1 MKLHTQIFLAMGLGV
16 AAGAIL
22 GEHVQYVR
30 FLGDIFIL
38 LLKMIITPLI
48 LASIVTGV
56 ASIGDVSRL
65 GKLGAKT
72 VLYYGVTTWT
82 AIIIGL
88 ILVNLLKP
96 GVGVEIALSDVAEQ
110 AALAD
115 TMAKTP
121 GEFFQEQI
129 RTVIQNPFA
138 ALANMQV
145 MAVIFFALLL
155 GAVLTTLGE
164 KGAVVTEFFAGFNE
178 AMMKLTGW
186 IMKLAPIGV
195 FALIA
200 GVVAAGG
207 FGVLKSLGKYVVT
220 VMLGLTIHCAL
231 LLTVFL
237 RGMGRMSPREFLAGM
252 RSALAIAFSTA
263 SSSSTL
269 PVTMECVTDNLNVS
283 TRTSSFVLPL
293 GATVNMDGT
302 ALYESVAAIFIAQAY
317 GIELGLGAQA
327 IVFVTATLAAVGAA
341 GIPSAGLVTMTIVL
355 TAVGLPLEG
364 AALIYGVDRV
374 LDMCRTTVN
383 VLGDSVGTVVIA
395 RSEGEDLAASAVE
408 KETGR

>member
-16 AAGAIL
+16 AAGAVL
-22 GEHVQYVR
+22 GERAQSIS

-38 LLKMIITPLI
+38 MLKMIIAPLI

-56 ASIGDVSRL
+56 ASIGDVKRL

-88 ILVNLLKP
+88 VLVNVLRP
-96 GVGVEIALSDVAEQ
+96 GVGVEATFAGATDEAASAVAVAQTPSQFFRDQLSAL
-110 AALAD
+110 
-115 TMAKTP
+115 
-121 GEFFQEQI
+121 
-129 RTVIQNPFA
+129 IQNPFS
-138 ALANMQV
+138 ALANTQV
-145 MAVIFFALLL
+145 MAIIFFSLLL
-155 GAVLTTLGE
+155 GGVLATLGE
-164 KGAVVTEFFAGFNE
+164 RAAAVTSFFAGFNE

-186 IMKLAPIGV
+186 VMKLAPVGV

-200 GVVAAGG
+200 GVIGSAG
-207 FGVLKSLGKYVVT
+207 FGILKSLGKYCLT
-220 VMLGLTIHCAL
+220 VMLGLTIHATL

-237 RGMGRMSPREFLAGM
+237 RGIGRMGARNFLSGM

-269 PVTMECVTDNLNVS
+269 PVTMECATDNLNVS
-283 TRTSSFVLPL
+283 TRTASLVLPL
-293 GATVNMDGT
+293 GATVTMDGT
-302 ALYESVAAIFIAQAY
+302 ALYESVAAIFIAQVY

-327 IVFVTATLAAVGAA
+327 IIFVTATLAAVGAA
-341 GIPSAGLVTMTIVL
+341 GIPSAGLVTMSIVL

-364 AALIYGVDRV
+364 AALVLGVDRF
-374 LDMCRTTVN
+374 LDMFRTAVN
-383 VLGDSVGTVVIA
+383 VMGDSVGAVVIA
-395 RSEGEDLAASAVE
+395 RTEGESLAASSP
-408 KETGR
+408 

>member
-22 GEHVQYVR
+22 GERVQHISI
-30 FLGDIFIL
+30 LGDIFIS
-38 LLKMIITPLI
+38 LLKMIIAPLI

-56 ASIGDVSRL
+56 ASIGDMTRL

-88 ILVNLLKP
+88 VLVNIFKP
-96 GVGVEIALSDVAEQ
+96 GVGVEIALNQGAVESAVTDTVA
-110 AALAD
+110 
-115 TMAKTP
+115 KSP
-121 GEFFQEQI
+121 GEFIRGQI
-129 RTVIQNPFA
+129 ETIIQNPFT
-138 ALANMQV
+138 ALANTQV
-145 MAVIFFALLL
+145 MAVIFFSLLL
-155 GAVLTTLGE
+155 GAVLATLGE
-164 KGAVVTEFFAGFNE
+164 RAASVTSFFAGFNE
-178 AMMKLTGW
+178 AMMKITGW

-195 FALIA
+195 FALVA
-200 GVVAAGG
+200 SVVADSG
-207 FGVLKSLGKYVVT
+207 FGIIKSLGKYVGT
-220 VMLGLTIHCAL
+220 VMLGLAIHGSVLTL
-231 LLTVFL
+231 LFL
-237 RGMGRMSPREFLAGM
+237 RSMGKMSPRHFFEGM

-269 PVTMECVTDNLNVS
+269 PITMECATDNLKVS
-283 TRTSSFVLPL
+283 TRTASFVLPL

-317 GIELGLGAQA
+317 GIQLDLGAQA

-341 GIPSAGLVTMTIVL
+341 GIPSAGLITMTIVL

-364 AALIYGVDRV
+364 AALIYGVDRL
-374 LDMCRTTVN
+374 LDMFRTAVN
-383 VLGDSVGTVVIA
+383 VLGDSVGAVVIA
-395 RSEGEDLAASAVE
+395 RSEGEDLQ
-408 KETGR
+408 